1 MGKLEEIEGKG
12 WGSGVDSGNSPAE
25 KVLICFLN
33 FILILLTTLSLRLNV
48 SFYIIVYSEISIIF
62 IDNFS
67 VIMLGSYWEAKFLYS
82 GFTFGPKTG
91 FRET

>member
-1 MGKLEEIEGKG
+1 MGFR
-12 WGSGVDSGNSPAE
+12 VDSGNSPAE
-25 KVLICFLN
+25 KGIDMLFKLYSDSQRIPKAQS
-33 FILILLTTLSLRLNV
+33 IRLNV
-48 SFYIIVYSEISIIF
+48 SFYIIVYSEISTMF